1 MNFNAREQKDKV
13 VAWIR
18 EWFEKNGKSCNA
30 IVGISGGKDSTVT
43 AALCAEALGGDRVY
57 GFILPNGP
65 MSDYD
70 IAVKICNWI
79 NNKYGFHWCTIGIE
93 EGVNGVLSAI
103 TDTDIPYNN
112 FKIGADTEINLPA
125 RIRMATLYA
134 LSQSMNG
141 RVANTCNLSEDYV
154 GYATKYGDAAG
165 DFAPLKSFTTEEV
178 IAIGHELGIP
188 EPFLIKPPTDGLCGK
203 TDEDKLGFTYKVLN
217 KYIRTGEIDDLEI
230 KQKIDYLH
238 KINEFKEKVIERYI
252 YEAN

>member
-1 MNFNAREQKDKV
+1 MDFNAREQKDKV

-18 EWFEKNGKSCNA
+18 EWFEKNGKNCNA

-79 NNKYGFHWCTIGIE
+79 NNKYGFYWCTIGIE
-93 EGVNGVLSAI
+93 EGVNSVLSAI
-103 TDTDIPYNN
+103 TDADVPYNN

-188 EPFLIKPPTDGLCGK
+188 ESFLIKPPTDGLCGK

-217 KYIRTGEIDDLEI
+217 KYIRTGEIDDPEI